1 MGQYDNNMYLSNM
14 FCVAES
20 LTLYYIVD
28 IQKILP
34 KVPEN
39 RDVLRLLLPVKERWY
54 IIGTAL
60 GINPKT
66 LNSLEIRG
74 NPPEI
79 SLSMIINTWLLEKDK
94 EATWEM
100 LLGAV
105 DSPISGSHKTCDQIR
120 EFLMKPDVYTKYTKQ
135 Y

>member
-1 MGQYDNNMYLSNM
+1 M
-14 FCVAES
+14 FGVAQAFI
-20 LTLYYIVD
+20 LLYIVD

-39 RDVLRLLLPVKERWY
+39 KDVLRLLLPVKERWY

-60 GINPKT
+60 GINPKM
-66 LNSLEIRG
+66 LNSLETRS

-79 SLSMIINTWLLEKDK
+79 SLSMIINTWLVEKDK
-94 EATWEM
+94 KATWEM

-105 DSPISGSHKTCDQIR
+105 DSPITGSHETCDKIR
-120 EFLMKPDVYTKYTKQ
+120 KFLMKPDVYTKYTNQ

>member
-1 MGQYDNNMYLSNM
+1 MIYIYQTCVLYNTNSYT
-14 FCVAES
+14 FCI
-20 LTLYYIVD
+20 LGIL
-28 IQKILP
+28 KILP

-39 RDVLRLLLPVKERWY
+39 KDVLRLLLPVKERWY

-60 GINPKT
+60 GVSPKM

-79 SLSMIINTWLLEKDK
+79 SLSMIINTWLVEKDK

-100 LLGAV
+100 LLEAV
-105 DSPISGSHKTCDQIR
+105 DSPISGSHKTCDKIR
-120 EFLMKPDVYTKYTKQ
+120 EFLMKPDVNTKYTKQ

>member
-1 MGQYDNNMYLSNM
+1 M
-14 FCVAES
+14 FGVSQAFTF
-20 LTLYYIVD
+20 LYIVD
-28 IQKILP
+28 IQKIFP

-39 RDVLRLLLPVKERWY
+39 KDVLRLLLPVKERWC

-60 GINPKT
+60 GVNPKM
-66 LNSLEIRG
+66 LNSMEIRS

-79 SLSMIINTWLLEKDK
+79 SLSMIINAWLVEKDK

-105 DSPISGSHKTCDQIR
+105 DSPITGSDETCDKIR
-120 EFLMKPDVYTKYTKQ
+120 EFLKKPHVYTKYTNQ